1 MQVTLPPLSKS
12 GNNME
17 QTFKILNEEGMH
29 ARPAGA
35 FVKVASEFKSAVEVK
50 ANGMTKN
57 GKSIM
62 GLMSLGLSKDSELTV
77 VTKGEDEN
85 EAMKKLGM
93 LIENRFQI

>member
-1 MQVTLPPLSKS
+1 MLIAIPHSFKS

-17 QTFKILNEEGMH
+17 KTFKILNEEGMH

-35 FVKVASEFKSAVEVK
+35 FVKVASEFKSNVEVK

-62 GLMSLGLSKDSELTV
+62 GLMSLGLAKDSEITV
-77 VTKGEDEN
+77 VTNGEDES
-85 EAMKKLGM
+85 AALDKLGH
-93 LIENRFQI
+93 LIENKFQI